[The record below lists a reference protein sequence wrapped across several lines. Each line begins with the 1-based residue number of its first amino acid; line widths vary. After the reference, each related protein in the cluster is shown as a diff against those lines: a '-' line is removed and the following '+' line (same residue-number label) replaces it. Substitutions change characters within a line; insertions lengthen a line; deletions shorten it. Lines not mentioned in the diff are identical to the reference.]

1 MIRTLNQSKDQ
12 VVTINFKVD
21 ADTLT
26 VKISDS
32 GRGFDVDA
40 AQVEVSEGRRQ
51 GDGKRGWGL
60 KIIEELMDEVRV
72 ESGWIQGTAIT
83 LVKHRYGEGCPEI

>member
-26 VKISDS
+26 ARSLT
-32 GRGFDVDA
+32 
-40 AQVEVSEGRRQ
+40 Q
-51 GDGKRGWGL
+51 
-60 KIIEELMDEVRV
+60 
-72 ESGWIQGTAIT
+72 
-83 LVKHRYGEGCPEI
+83 GEGSTSMQHK